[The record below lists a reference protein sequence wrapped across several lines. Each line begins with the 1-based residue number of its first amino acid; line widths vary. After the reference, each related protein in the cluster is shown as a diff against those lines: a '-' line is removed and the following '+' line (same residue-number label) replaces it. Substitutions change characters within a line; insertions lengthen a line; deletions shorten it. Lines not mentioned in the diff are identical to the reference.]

1 MYLCEMSCSTSD
13 AESAQSESAIAPS
26 CEKPLPCK
34 EILPKYP
41 YVFRRIYYCGHPDQ
55 FIQVTCLHV
64 NKHVTHTLIANP
76 EDVKSV
82 PTYSLERCRNCAE
95 RLHDQD
101 QEVED
106 SSNIKRRLRSLA
118 AYQGEMLCA
127 EPSAARMKGTFERA
141 LQRLLKSDGVEH
153 KAVHGP
159 HDLHSRILV
168 RAPDATLYR
177 RAMKIV
183 YDFIEKRTTPTAE
196 AKKENPEPQLRGG
209 GAKEFNL
216 NIDIDA
222 RGAVCAH
229 TLGHVSTR
237 GFETNINGRHNA
249 AYPTPD
255 RNPENTYVQ
264 ASARLRGNNESRKE
278 SKMYDALE
286 ISDTQIQLE
295 ATMVDVKSDL
305 ERLDPIASFNRDFD
319 ITESRV
325 FAEILEAPLR
335 PQSRPIA
342 VKEDVMWKVESP
354 PELDEGYQTSDSG
367 LSIADEL
374 IAQYLAPVHDVFA
387 HLPMDIDSRFENID
401 GNAKSEPEDQCISRF
416 SWDSS
421 NDSESLQD
429 PSEAWWKPKPL
440 NIRRKSLQSA
450 PPIPTRNPLRL
461 LRRVS
466 KGAPRGFSEAARGS
480 RNVRQ
485 LHLDLAKLDIA
496 ERRRSFRSPRSI
508 RRRSYA
514 RAIEAASWQTSLGVL
529 PDLTPT
535 DHIATAMRKPTRS
548 LETKIALRKI
558 GDAAKVRRD
567 LRNSALA
574 KVASKN
580 LSTIDLTRPN
590 EFSEMLGGA
599 RGHARGLS
607 EPLSNR
613 VQRSNTSSTSKWNES
628 MPAHGSVRRSCIA
641 SITNEVEPRR
651 SALPLDINKRLPPL
665 PQ

>member
-1 MYLCEMSCSTSD
+1 
-13 AESAQSESAIAPS
+13 
-26 CEKPLPCK
+26 
-34 EILPKYP
+34 
-41 YVFRRIYYCGHPDQ
+41 V
-55 FIQVTCLHV
+55 
-64 NKHVTHTLIANP
+64 
-76 EDVKSV
+76 
-82 PTYSLERCRNCAE
+82 
-95 RLHDQD
+95 
-101 QEVED
+101 
-106 SSNIKRRLRSLA
+106 
-118 AYQGEMLCA
+118 
-127 EPSAARMKGTFERA
+127 
-141 LQRLLKSDGVEH
+141 
-153 KAVHGP
+153 
-159 HDLHSRILV
+159 
-168 RAPDATLYR
+168 
-177 RAMKIV
+177 
-183 YDFIEKRTTPTAE
+183 
-196 AKKENPEPQLRGG
+196 
-209 GAKEFNL
+209 AKEVSF
-216 NIDIDA
+216 NIDNDA
-222 RGAVCAH
+222 QGTVHAH

-237 GFETNINGRHNA
+237 SFETNINGRHSA
-249 AYPTPD
+249 PYPTLG

-278 SKMYDALE
+278 NKMYDALE
-286 ISDTQIQLE
+286 IPDTQVQLG

-305 ERLDPIASFNRDFD
+305 EWLDPIASFNRDFD
-319 ITESRV
+319 ATESRL
-325 FAEILEAPLR
+325 FAEIMGAPLR
-335 PQSRPIA
+335 PQSNTIA
-342 VKEDVMWKVESP
+342 VKEEDAICKVESP

-374 IAQYLAPVHDVFA
+374 IAQYLAPVHDIFA
-387 HLPMDIDSRFENID
+387 NLPMDIDSRFD
-401 GNAKSEPEDQCISRF
+401 DNAKSEPEDQCISRF

-421 NDSESLQD
+421 NDSGSLQD
-429 PSEAWWKPKPL
+429 PSEVWWKPKPL

-485 LHLDLAKLDIA
+485 LHLDLAKLDVA

-508 RRRSYA
+508 RRRSYI
-514 RAIEAASWQTSLGVL
+514 RATENASWQTSLGIL

-535 DHIATAMRKPTRS
+535 GHIATAMRKPTRS

-558 GDAAKVRRD
+558 GDAAKIRRD

-590 EFSEMLGGA
+590 EFSEMLDGM
-599 RGHARGLS
+599 RGHTRGAS
-607 EPLSNR
+607 EPLSNGVR
-613 VQRSNTSSTSKWNES
+613 RSNTSSTSKWNES

-641 SITNEVEPRR
+641 SITNEIEPRR